1 MIIDE
6 NILDSL
12 IAKAKHSPRLRKN
25 LNLHDSLADPVQRMF
40 NAIEP
45 SSNIPIARHRDTDET
60 IIIIKGKLRVITY
73 NDVKDIIED
82 VILDA
87 RNGEYACHIPKGMW
101 HKAQSLESG
110 TIIFEV
116 KQGPYQPLESID
128 IFELKD
134 GKS

>member
-6 NILDSL
+6 DVLGSL
-12 IAKAKHSPRLRKN
+12 IAEAKQSSRLRKN
-25 LNLHDSLADPVQRMF
+25 FNLHESLAVPVQRMF

-45 SSNIPIARHRDTDET
+45 SSIIPIARHRNTDET
-60 IIIIKGKLRVITY
+60 IIIIKGKLRVTTY
-73 NDVKDIIED
+73 NDVKEVIED
-82 VILDA
+82 IVLDA
-87 RNGEYACHIPKGMW
+87 RNGVYACHILKGVW

-128 IFELKD
+128 ILE
-134 GKS
+134 